1 MVLQLKKYV
10 FDPENGG
17 GWRRSSSGIG
27 YTFIKV
33 LMPGQ
38 GSMTICT
45 MWFFILQVTSLDR
58 IWSKVNLFC
67 SNFREKRILG
77 VF

>member
-1 MVLQLKKYV
+1 MVLQLKKFV

-27 YTFIKV
+27 NTFIKV

-45 MWFFILQVTSLDR
+45 MWFFILHP
-58 IWSKVNLFC
+58 
-67 SNFREKRILG
+67 SNFP
-77 VF
+77 